1 VSNYYAKV
9 TGKIYGPF
17 TREQL
22 NQMASSGRINS
33 ETEVSADRVAWT
45 TAGGLLR
52 LPAGPDAGTRGTLV
66 DAAPASPIQRASGD
80 STGYLQLLRNH
91 SRYPFYRTSVMVA
104 TVVGYMFAA
113 APIVVSLGRIAWLG
127 LSSLEVYEPVAS
139 AVLSGLLAILVTVLR
154 EVASMF
160 ADLVDSTLDHHARL
174 KG

>member
-1 VSNYYAKV
+1 MSTYHAKV
-9 TGKIYGPF
+9 AGKIYGPF

-22 NQMASSGRINS
+22 SQMASSGRINAA
-33 ETEVSADRVAWT
+33 TEVSTDRVAWT
-45 TAGGLLR
+45 TAGGLLG
-52 LPAGPDAGTRGTLV
+52 LLAGPDAGTRGPLV
-66 DAAPASPIQRASGD
+66 DAAPASLIQRASGD

-104 TVVGYMFAA
+104 TVVGYMSAA
-113 APIVVSLGRIAWLG
+113 APIVVYLGRIAWLG
-127 LSSLEVYEPVAS
+127 LSSFELYEPVGS

-160 ADLVDSTLDHHARL
+160 ADLVDSTLDHHARF